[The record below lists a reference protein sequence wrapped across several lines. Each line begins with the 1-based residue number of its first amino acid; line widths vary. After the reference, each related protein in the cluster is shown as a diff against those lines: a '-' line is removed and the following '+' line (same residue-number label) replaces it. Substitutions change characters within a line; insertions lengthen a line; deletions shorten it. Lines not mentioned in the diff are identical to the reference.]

1 MVINLLV
8 ILYMGA
14 YWGQLFCFIFQNVN
28 LILSNTNF
36 ILGNTNL
43 ILSNTNFILGNT
55 NLNLGNTNF
64 ILESTNLNLGNT
76 NLILGTTNF
85 IGVISDI
92 NTNLWGRLVFLNLS

>member
-1 MVINLLV
+1 MAINLLV

-64 ILESTNLNLGNT
+64 IL
-76 NLILGTTNF
+76 GTTNF
-85 IGVISDI
+85 IGVLSDI
-92 NTNLWGRLVFLNLS
+92 NTNFRGRLVFLNLS

>member
-14 YWGQLFCFIFQNVN
+14 YWGQLFCFIFQNV
-28 LILSNTNF
+28 
-36 ILGNTNL
+36 NL